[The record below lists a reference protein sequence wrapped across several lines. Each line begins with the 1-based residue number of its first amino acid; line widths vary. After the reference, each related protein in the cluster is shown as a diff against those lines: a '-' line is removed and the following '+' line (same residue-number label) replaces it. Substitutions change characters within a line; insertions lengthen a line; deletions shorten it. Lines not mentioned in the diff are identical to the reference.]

1 MRLSFN
7 RKPEFLEDTIP
18 LRWTRN
24 ESIRSHGRD
33 NKRQSAA
40 KHLPQ
45 LTSHC
50 SGKLPLLAALCRWL
64 DPPHYYPA

>member
-1 MRLSFN
+1 LRSAHNEPN
-7 RKPEFLEDTIP
+7 RS
-18 LRWTRN
+18 RGN
-24 ESIRSHGRD
+24 G

-50 SGKLPLLAALCRWL
+50 SGELPPLAAF
-64 DPPHYYPA
+64 